1 MLFVRFLVIIIDTNM
16 EDLKY
21 RLPYTEG
28 EYSFDEHIG
37 AQLEILD
44 TPFFN
49 RRDDCDIIL
58 GVLEDKRKVTLVKCS
73 LRISPPFQYYI

>member
-1 MLFVRFLVIIIDTNM
+1 VLIKLRGEWWFPDEPNKIF
-16 EDLKY
+16 Y
-21 RLPYTEG
+21 G

-58 GVLEDKRKVTLVKCS
+58 GVLEDKRKVTLAKCS

>member
-1 MLFVRFLVIIIDTNM
+1 MKLRGEWWFPNEPNKIF
-16 EDLKY
+16 Y
-21 RLPYTEG
+21 G

-44 TPFFN
+44 IPFFN

-58 GVLEDKRKVTLVKCS
+58 
-73 LRISPPFQYYI
+73 